1 MCCGYFGSV
10 VVIIH
15 IAMKQTKRKSLIE
28 SIIQTIIGLGTSI
41 LIQVILYPLIG
52 IPVTFSQNLII
63 TTVFFVVSIVRGYF
77 VRRIFE
83 KL

>member
-1 MCCGYFGSV
+1 MREE
-10 VVIIH
+10 I
-15 IAMKQTKRKSLIE
+15 MKQTKRKSLIE

-41 LIQVILYPLIG
+41 LIQVILYPIMG

-63 TTVFFVVSIVRGYF
+63 TLVFFTVSIVRGYF

>member
-1 MCCGYFGSV
+1 MREE
-10 VVIIH
+10 I
-15 IAMKQTKRKSLIE
+15 MKQTKQKSLIE

-41 LIQVILYPLIG
+41 LIQIILYPIMG

-63 TTVFFVVSIVRGYF
+63 TLVFFTVSIIRGYF

>member
-1 MCCGYFGSV
+1 
-10 VVIIH
+10 
-15 IAMKQTKRKSLIE
+15 MKQTKHKSLIE

-41 LIQVILYPLIG
+41 LIQIILYPMMG

-63 TTVFFVVSIVRGYF
+63 TLVFFLVSIVRGYF

>member
-1 MCCGYFGSV
+1 
-10 VVIIH
+10 
-15 IAMKQTKRKSLIE
+15 MKQTKRKSLIE
-28 SIIQTIIGLGTSI
+28 SVIQTIIGLGTSI
-41 LIQVILYPLIG
+41 LIQVILYPMMG

-63 TTVFFVVSIVRGYF
+63 TLVFFMVSIVRGYF

>member
-1 MCCGYFGSV
+1 MREE
-10 VVIIH
+10 I
-15 IAMKQTKRKSLIE
+15 MKQTKQKSLIE
-28 SIIQTIIGLGTSI
+28 SVIQTIIGLGTSI
-41 LIQVILYPLIG
+41 LIQVILYPIMG

-63 TTVFFVVSIVRGYF
+63 TLVFFTVSIVRGYF

>member
-1 MCCGYFGSV
+1 
-10 VVIIH
+10 
-15 IAMKQTKRKSLIE
+15 MKQNKRKSLVE
-28 SIIQTIIGLGTSI
+28 SITQTFIGLATSI
-41 LIQVILYPLIG
+41 LIQIILYPMMG

-63 TTVFFVVSIVRGYF
+63 TLVFFFASIVRGYF

>member
-1 MCCGYFGSV
+1 MREE
-10 VVIIH
+10 I
-15 IAMKQTKRKSLIE
+15 MKQTKQKSLIE
-28 SIIQTIIGLGTSI
+28 SVIQTIIGLGTSI
-41 LIQVILYPLIG
+41 LIQIILYPIMD

-63 TTVFFVVSIVRGYF
+63 TLVFFTVSIIRGYF

>member
-1 MCCGYFGSV
+1 MRQET
-10 VVIIH
+10 
-15 IAMKQTKRKSLIE
+15 MKQSKQKSFIE
-28 SIIQTIIGLGTSI
+28 SVIQTIIGLGTSI
-41 LIQVILYPLIG
+41 LIQVILYPMMG

-63 TTVFFVVSIVRGYF
+63 TLVFFTVSIVRGYF